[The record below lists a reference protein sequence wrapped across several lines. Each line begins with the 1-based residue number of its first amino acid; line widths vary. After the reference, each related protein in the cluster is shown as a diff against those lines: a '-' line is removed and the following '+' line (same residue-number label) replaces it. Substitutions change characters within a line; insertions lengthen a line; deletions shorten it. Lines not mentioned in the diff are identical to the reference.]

1 MNIMRWFGFDN
12 DDDYDDDD
20 EYQDEKRSRPAKS
33 SSRREGNPRI
43 SNNSAPGKLILFR
56 GIASDNERKRLREA
70 LINGAMVLIDL
81 HELSPME
88 YEESGKDFVK
98 FMGGV
103 VFGINGMIIPRVETA
118 QYLLTPKPDM
128 FEAWPEER
136 ESNE

>member
-12 DDDYDDDD
+12 DDDDYDDDYP
-20 EYQDEKRSRPAKS
+20 EERRKPAKS
-33 SSRREGNPRI
+33 SARREGN
-43 SNNSAPGKLILFR
+43 SKSGNSAPGKLILFR
-56 GIASDNERKRLREA
+56 GIASENDRIRLREV

-81 HELSPME
+81 HELTPIE

-103 VFGINGMIIPRVETA
+103 VFGINGAIIPMVETA
-118 QYLLTPKPDM
+118 QYLLTPKKDM

-136 ESNE
+136 MSE